1 MDSIERL
8 KLKMEKWKETI
19 ESLKRENERLRS
31 EISNSGRATSD
42 CSELEKELLEKER
55 VIEELR
61 KELDVKDAEI
71 EAIIDKVE
79 ELIE

>member
-19 ESLKRENERLRS
+19 ESLKRENERLKIELS
-31 EISNSGRATSD
+31 KGGRATSD
-42 CSELEKELLEKER
+42 CSELEKELIEKER